1 MQTQPFQVDS
11 RCRRYEGRVVIVT
24 GAAQGLGRVIARRV
38 AQEGA
43 DVLVCDIQEARL
55 GRTADRLQAE
65 TGQRFVAVSG
75 DLSLPGMA
83 EQMVERAVR
92 EFGHVDT
99 LVNNA
104 AALIR
109 MRLEDFSEDLLQKAV
124 NWNVWNTLRCCKA
137 VLPHMQ
143 ARGYGRIVNIGGE
156 AWRTGTPFHTLLGGV
171 GKGAMVGLTAT
182 LAGENVR
189 RGITVNCVSPGPME
203 SIADGDPEAASLSP
217 PHDPSWNPPE
227 VMQELGKLAG
237 SSPTGIG
244 RLAHPTE
251 VAAAVAFFGSPEAS
265 YVTGQHVGV
274 SGGLAMI

>member
-1 MQTQPFQVDS
+1 MKTEAFQVDT

-24 GAAQGLGRVIARRV
+24 GAAQGLGRVIARRL
-38 AQEGA
+38 AEEGA
-43 DVLVCDIQEARL
+43 SVVVCDIQEARL
-55 GRTADRLQAE
+55 QRTAERLQAQ
-65 TGQRFVAVSG
+65 TGQRFVAMTG

-83 EQMVERAVR
+83 EQLVERAVQ
-92 EFGHVDT
+92 EFGQVDT

-109 MRLEDFSEDLLQKAV
+109 MRLEDFSEELLHKAV

-137 VLPHMQ
+137 VLPAMRS
-143 ARGYGRIVNIGGE
+143 RGYGRIVNIGGE
-156 AWRTGTPFHTLLGGV
+156 AWRLGTPFHTLLGGV

-182 LAGENVR
+182 LAGETVR
-189 RGITVNCVSPGPME
+189 RGITVNCVSPGPIE
-203 SIADGDPEAASLSP
+203 SVADGDPEAAALSQ

-227 VMQELGKLAG
+227 VLQELGKLAG
-237 SSPTGIG
+237 ASATGIG
-244 RLAHPTE
+244 RFAHPSE